1 MRFDPK
7 IKPEAFA
14 SKDTTRMHL
23 VRVQLDTENKV
34 LVATD
39 GHRLIATPIA
49 DCSDD
54 HTGPIDPEVLHAARK
69 AASKQRDSDGAT
81 LAANGCVRLSNG
93 VTHLRPGDASDFPPW
108 QRVIPREASDI
119 KATVCVDSEYLAS
132 LFKACGK
139 RRVLI
144 EVRGELDPIVFRM
157 DGDLGET
164 IAVIMPMRR

>member
-1 MRFDPK
+1 MRYDPK
-7 IKPEAFA
+7 IKPEVFA

-23 VRVQLDTENKV
+23 VRVQLDCENKM

-39 GHRLIATPIA
+39 GHRLIATPVT
-49 DCSDD
+49 DCEDD
-54 HTGPIDPEVLHAARK
+54 HTGPIDAEVLEASRKVARK
-69 AASKQRDSDGAT
+69 FRGDEGAT
-81 LAANGCVRLSNG
+81 LAANGCVRLPNG

-108 QRVIPREASDI
+108 QRVVPHEALDI

-164 IAVIMPMRR
+164 VAVIMPMRR